1 MKKATLI
8 VACAMAFFTSSQ
20 AFSEKQG
27 KEIALEGFYSESAG
41 IFAEEAKK
49 ARPQNVTPRQP
60 RTLNNTPKRKFQN
73 RAREGKMKRYQ
84 RDQQRRAHNE
94 SLWTFE

>member
-1 MKKATLI
+1 MKRATLI
-8 VACAMAFFTSSQ
+8 VACVLSLFSSTQ
-20 AFSEKQG
+20 AFSEEQG
-27 KEIALEGFYSESAG
+27 KEITLEGFYSESAG

-49 ARPQNVTPRQP
+49 ARPQNVAPRQP
-60 RTLNNTPKRKFQN
+60 KTLNNTPKRKFQN
-73 RAREGKMKRYQ
+73 RAREGKMRRYQ